1 MTSDKTITIS
11 LRWWLEL
18 ALYKCGRDYTVI
30 GEDESTQIRASDPN
44 GEICYLENSSQ
55 TIDYS
60 GQTMK
65 QLDNGLYRCWDA
77 KLYRESYDHWQKI
90 REQSIRDRDAN
101 VARNEQIAERRKV
114 VIASYTT
121 KGVPASVAETLVG
134 QMTPDVID
142 VVWGQ
147 CTGNK

>member
-1 MTSDKTITIS
+1 MTPDKTITIS
-11 LRWWLEL
+11 LRWWLNM
-18 ALYKCGRDYTVI
+18 ALGGRNYTVI
-30 GEDESTQIRASDPN
+30 DAELAKQIVAIDGDEA
-44 GEICYLENSSQ
+44 ICHVENSAG
-55 TIDYS
+55 TVDYA
-60 GQTMK
+60 GR
-65 QLDNGLYRCWDA
+65 QLPALSPNLARCWDA

-101 VARNEQIAERRKV
+101 VLRNEQIAERRKV